1 MSKHEFYENPLCGRY
16 AGEDMKRLFSDD
28 YKFSTWRRLWVALA
42 ESEKDGL
49 ANISEENSGATL
61 AAERLL
67 KKAGYETALTRWG
80 GASQTPVLVYVLV
93 AAAAVLVIVLIVLL
107 CGMKKRPREK

>member
-1 MSKHEFYENPLCGRY
+1 MNCRSSAALSGAAAYG
-16 AGEDMKRLFSDD
+16 
-28 YKFSTWRRLWVALA
+28 LA
-42 ESEKDGL
+42 ERIDGSIYNVYLSGGVPSARL
-49 ANISEENSGATL
+49 AEEGGILCFYS